1 MFCKYCG
8 GTIDSD
14 SIYCRHCGK
23 KLELQT
29 ESIFEPKISK
39 VAIDNPK
46 ESKQNY
52 ISLEDEYDLFYSIK
66 VNKFKLYGFIII
78 LVVLISSLLAYYE
91 VADIDQIYTGSFI
104 LVIARF
110 ILSFKIGSSVKE
122 LNRNSFMWWWF
133 TFLLT
138 GPALL
143 VFGSLK
149 KKLLPINFK
158 NYSDN
163 GKAEFLNNYAYKIAK
178 QLGQYDKAILLV
190 EKSLEFD
197 RDYDA
202 AYDTRAYIKYY
213 KGEFESALEDI
224 NHAIDLCSTEGI
236 YYYTRGN
243 ILRKLDD
250 IENACINFKRADE
263 LNYSL
268 AKRAIKLHCE

>member
-8 GTIDSD
+8 EAIDED

-23 KLELQT
+23 KQELLT
-29 ESIFEPKISK
+29 GSKFETPLSK
-39 VAIDNPK
+39 GVIDKPK
-46 ESKQNY
+46 EDKHKND
-52 ISLEDEYDLFYSIK
+52 SLDDEYDLFYSIK
-66 VNKFKLYGFIII
+66 VHKYKLYGIII
-78 LVVLISSLLAYYE
+78 IIVVLVVSILTYYE
-91 VADIDQIYTGSFI
+91 VADIDQIYAGSFI

-110 ILSFKIGSSVKE
+110 ILSYKISSSVKE
-122 LNRNSFMWWWF
+122 LNRNSLIWWFF

-138 GPALL
+138 GPALI
-143 VFGSLK
+143 VFGSIK

-163 GKAEFLNNYAYKIAK
+163 GKAEFLNNYAHNIAK
-178 QLGQYDKAILLV
+178 HLGQYDKAGSII

-202 AYDTRAYIKYY
+202 AYETRAYIKYN
-213 KGEFESALEDI
+213 KGEYESALEDI
-224 NHAIDLCSTEGI
+224 NHAIDLCSTEGV
-236 YYYTRGN
+236 YFYTRGN

-250 IENACINFKRADE
+250 MENACLNFKRADE